1 MTIPSSSQAIN
12 WFEIPCADLG
22 RAQSFYERMLD
33 RPMRREDFGGEPMAL
48 FSKDDPATG
57 GCLVAGPQR
66 RAAQIGRE
74 PGREHR
80 PAADQPQPAPPDRLR
95 QPDPLGALPDLEP
108 PHPPPRARR
117 DRPRRN

>member
-1 MTIPSSSQAIN
+1 MTVPSSSQAIN

-57 GCLVAGPQR
+57 GCLVARPFGLGLVSVAGAHGNARHAER
-66 RAAQIGRE
+66 RHLDGDW
-74 PGREHR
+74 GHGN
-80 PAADQPQPAPPDRLR
+80 LS
-95 QPDPLGALPDLEP
+95 
-108 PHPPPRARR
+108 
-117 DRPRRN
+117 